1 MKSELAATTKLLKAV
16 SSLRFAN
23 RRTFAIE
30 PDVEVDWLAKS
41 KLPPTARRQH
51 AALLGAAVDPPA
63 AQNVEWF
70 DVFDQDNVVHFQLW
84 LRGADNAG
92 NSGVLFKAATTVSVA
107 TVDEGSF
114 AGAGSGL
121 DQATG
126 ERLAALLRSAKKI
139 AAKLHPGSALAE
151 VGF

>member
-30 PDVEVDWLAKS
+30 AEVDVDWLARS
-41 KLPPTARRQH
+41 KLPPPARRQLV
-51 AALLGAAVDPPA
+51 ALLGSAVDSPA
-63 AQNVEWF
+63 EQNVEWF
-70 DVFDQDNVVHFQLW
+70 DVFDQDDVVQFQMW
-84 LRGADNAG
+84 LGAG
-92 NSGVLFKAATTVSVA
+92 NSGVLFKAATTVAVA
-107 TVDEGSF
+107 TVEGGAF

-121 DQATG
+121 DQTTA
-126 ERLAALLRSAKKI
+126 ERLAALLRTAKKI
-139 AAKLHPGSALAE
+139 AAKLHPGSRLAE

>member
-16 SSLRFAN
+16 TSLRFAN

-30 PDVEVDWLAKS
+30 AEVEVDWLAQS
-41 KLPPTARRQH
+41 KLPPTARRQLV
-51 AALLGAAVDPPA
+51 AFLGPAVETPA

-70 DVFDQDNVVHFQLW
+70 DVFDQDNVVQFQIW
-84 LRGADNAG
+84 LGAG
-92 NSGVLFKAATTVSVA
+92 NRGVLFKAATTLSVA
-107 TVDEGSF
+107 IVEGASF
-114 AGAGSGL
+114 AGTGSGL

-126 ERLAALLRSAKKI
+126 ERVAALLRTAKKI
-139 AAKLHPGSALAE
+139 AAKLHPGSRLAE